1 VPAVDGI
8 VSGIDTTAMINA
20 IVGVVGTQKVV
31 MQNQLA
37 SLEKQKTAIAGLS
50 AKLTALSTKIKEM
63 DTTAEFNILT
73 ATPATDTQFDVSLS
87 SEATAGRYS
96 IKVLATASAET
107 EVSQAFADKTSDRVI
122 QQGSLSV
129 RVGSTTTAVT
139 IDSSNDSLE
148 GLATSLNKIAGITS
162 YVVDVGDGSATPY
175 RLVVQG
181 ETTGSSNAISF
192 DTVGLSGAGAT
203 PTFTTVAA
211 ASNSRIQVNGIDIYD
226 SDNSITAIPGLTIT
240 AKAIGSSAVDVN
252 VARDTTSIEAK
263 VNEFITS
270 YNDVINYKKLHSV
283 FNSTAKIKGGLVGD
297 STSRRVLDGLSGLIT
312 AQYST
317 TKNLDALSQMGVET
331 QKDGTLKLNSTNF
344 QAALT
349 SDYGSVEAL
358 FTETTGPLHTI
369 QSKIDDVY
377 VDTTNGTLQ
386 SRTTT
391 LESSI
396 KDTKENITDFDKYL
410 KSYSERLRKQFT
422 AMEIAMGEMQSTQSY
437 LSGVFGTS
445 NSDN

>member
-139 IDSSNDSLE
+139 IDSSNDSL
-148 GLATSLNKIAGITS
+148 
-162 YVVDVGDGSATPY
+162 D
-175 RLVVQG
+175 
-181 ETTGSSNAISF
+181 
-192 DTVGLSGAGAT
+192 
-203 PTFTTVAA
+203 
-211 ASNSRIQVNGIDIYD
+211 
-226 SDNSITAIPGLTIT
+226 LT
-240 AKAIGSSAVDVN
+240 
-252 VARDTTSIEAK
+252 E
-263 VNEFITS
+263 
-270 YNDVINYKKLHSV
+270 
-283 FNSTAKIKGGLVGD
+283 
-297 STSRRVLDGLSGLIT
+297 
-312 AQYST
+312 
-317 TKNLDALSQMGVET
+317 
-331 QKDGTLKLNSTNF
+331 
-344 QAALT
+344 
-349 SDYGSVEAL
+349 
-358 FTETTGPLHTI
+358 
-369 QSKIDDVY
+369 
-377 VDTTNGTLQ
+377 
-386 SRTTT
+386 
-391 LESSI
+391 
-396 KDTKENITDFDKYL
+396 
-410 KSYSERLRKQFT
+410 
-422 AMEIAMGEMQSTQSY
+422 
-437 LSGVFGTS
+437 
-445 NSDN
+445 